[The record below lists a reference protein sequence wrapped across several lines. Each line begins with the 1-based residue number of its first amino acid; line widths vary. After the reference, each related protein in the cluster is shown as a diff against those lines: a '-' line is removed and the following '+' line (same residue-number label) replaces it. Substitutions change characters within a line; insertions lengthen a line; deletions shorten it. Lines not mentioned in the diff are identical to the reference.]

1 MNQNP
6 FKYQY
11 LSHGMKWVLLLLV
24 LVLSFNPV
32 TAEDALT
39 LSIATDKKTYEAQG
53 RGWLHI
59 TFVNNSG
66 QTAEDINIKVDSQD
80 LLFMTKTAAIDGILW
95 GSKTVNFKFHCKDLE
110 DGEYPV
116 LIRYNYMIT
125 SKTCQGGV
133 CQTVQD
139 KTEYYITIKN
149 GEPHISLETNT
160 LTVVNDKTVITFKN
174 SDEVALDFTFQLE
187 SSNVTLQY
195 ESYIGYLL
203 SKSAKEIVV
212 YGDPGEHDGS
222 VRVEYR
228 DRFGRVYEKTF
239 LVRIIIEKEEEK
251 VIIPHYSEQKVR
263 KIEVTTVSEE
273 PPVSQYYIYGIV
285 LSCLSLIGV
294 AVVAKVKNAQLHNSS
309 NDKGDNSHFDDI

>member
-1 MNQNP
+1 
-6 FKYQY
+6 
-11 LSHGMKWVLLLLV
+11 MKWVLLLLI
-24 LVLSFNPV
+24 LVLSFIPV

-116 LIRYNYMIT
+116 LIRYNYMVT

-195 ESYIGYLL
+195 ESYIGHLL
-203 SKSAKEIVV
+203 SKSAKEVVV

-228 DRFGRVYEKTF
+228 QK
-239 LVRIIIEKEEEK
+239 EEK

-294 AVVAKVKNAQLHNSS
+294 AVVAKVKNAQLHNGS
-309 NDKGDNSHFDDI
+309 NDKGDNSHFNDI